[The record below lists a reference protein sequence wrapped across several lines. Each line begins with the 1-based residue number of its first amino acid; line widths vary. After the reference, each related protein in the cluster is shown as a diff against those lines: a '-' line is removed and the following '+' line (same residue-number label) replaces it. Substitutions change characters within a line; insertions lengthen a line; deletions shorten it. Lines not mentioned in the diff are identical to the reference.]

1 MAGRE
6 AMFDDAPRTTVLT
19 VFSIE
24 KTLTILC
31 KMHRPT
37 CSLHVNNI
45 AVVSLD
51 PLGLS

>member
-1 MAGRE
+1 
-6 AMFDDAPRTTVLT
+6 MFDDAPHTTVLT

-24 KTLTILC
+24 KTLTNLC

-37 CSLHVNNI
+37 SCSLLVNNI

>member
-1 MAGRE
+1 
-6 AMFDDAPRTTVLT
+6 MFDDAPRTTVLT
-19 VFSIE
+19 VLTVFSVE

-37 CSLHVNNI
+37 CSLLVNNI